1 MGLPL
6 FSASDDPGPSFFHY
20 AQSAGLAPA
29 TSPNTALSAHAT
41 TVIAVRYNGGV
52 VMVGDRQAT
61 SNYIASRDVR
71 KIEPADRFTA
81 LAISGAAARGIEFVR
96 MAQLSFEHYE
106 KMTDTALSLEGKA
119 NYLSPIIQRNN
130 LSSPLLVVPLLAGW
144 DSSQLVGRIF
154 EYDGA
159 GGCYERFDF
168 ATIGSG
174 SPFAESTLRLGFHT
188 DLDREAALDL
198 GALSIYEAGDND
210 PSTGGPDFVRNLY
223 PQMVTISSDG
233 FQEIDAI
240 EVGERFRVINERRT
254 QSGGVA
260 GGSLR

>member
-6 FSASDDPGPSFFHY
+6 FNASDDPGPSFFHF
-20 AQSAGLAPA
+20 AQLTGLTPPVSNGSAP
-29 TSPNTALSAHAT
+29 SSAHAT

-61 SNYIASRDVR
+61 GNYIASRDVR
-71 KIEPADRFTA
+71 KIEAADHFTA
-81 LAISGAAARGIEFVR
+81 IAISGTAARGIEFIR

-130 LSSPLLVVPLLAGW
+130 LTSPLLVIPLLAGW
-144 DSSQLVGRIF
+144 DVASQVGRIF

-168 ATIGSG
+168 STIGAGHALRRRHAASRA
-174 SPFAESTLRLGFHT
+174 SAPTSTATPRSNSARSRSTKPATTTRAPG
-188 DLDREAALDL
+188 DRTSCA
-198 GALSIYEAGDND
+198 
-210 PSTGGPDFVRNLY
+210 T
-223 PQMVTISSDG
+223 SS
-233 FQEIDAI
+233 
-240 EVGERFRVINERRT
+240 R
-254 QSGGVA
+254 
-260 GGSLR
+260 